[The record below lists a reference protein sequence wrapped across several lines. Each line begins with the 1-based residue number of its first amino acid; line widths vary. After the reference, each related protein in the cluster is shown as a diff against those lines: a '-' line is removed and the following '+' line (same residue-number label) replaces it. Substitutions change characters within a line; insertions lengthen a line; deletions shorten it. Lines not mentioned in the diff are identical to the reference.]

1 MMDRHAGHGHGLARG
16 GIFVEFLDGV
26 SRPSGRSIA
35 DTRWPGF
42 GRGGPV
48 SKSAGGTA
56 DAAMRETSTAA
67 DVHNHAK
74 TQSRRTTG
82 SPGDLRGVDDMR
94 HTAACGRGPTVGRGW
109 DASAVDSTIRQVS
122 P

>member
-1 MMDRHAGHGHGLARG
+1 MLDGRAGHGHGLARG

-26 SRPSGRSIA
+26 GRPSGRSIA

-74 TQSRRTTG
+74 TQSGRTTG
-82 SPGDLRGVDDMR
+82 SNGDPRGWTTCV
-94 HTAACGRGPTVGRGW
+94 TPPLSPTVGQ
-109 DASAVDSTIRQVS
+109 ASQRPEGATHGGHH
-122 P
+122 

>member
-1 MMDRHAGHGHGLARG
+1 MMDGRAGHGHGLARG

-26 SRPSGRSIA
+26 GRPSGRSIA

-48 SKSAGGTA
+48 SKSAGVTA

-74 TQSRRTTG
+74 TEPGRTDG
-82 SPGDLRGVDDMR
+82 CRDP
-94 HTAACGRGPTVGRGW
+94 RGW
-109 DASAVDSTIRQVS
+109 TTCVCAVRR
-122 P
+122 